1 MNLNFG
7 TVVTGRQQRWCL
19 VNKLGEGDAGEV
31 YLVESLLEHKEAILK
46 RPHRGSFS
54 SEVLRQAA
62 QIRTEG
68 QILKALEPVLTNGG
82 RNSIGTPTLIDQSPP
97 GADFGEGM
105 FIVLEKAP
113 GIDLASLVRIAH
125 SGVVP
130 AETEEEELDED
141 LARFCAHLAARGK
154 APEEI
159 LLRALMGV
167 IELFEKIHFAA
178 VSVDGARQAGVI
190 WNDVK
195 PEHVYWD
202 PGRGSVMIIDWGNS
216 QFLEADGATK
226 DRRYS
231 RLDDYQQF
239 VSEFGR
245 FLNEVNP
252 ELYARLEW
260 PENVSP
266 ANAFTEG
273 VKPLKDRLGQL
284 LAGRMEALRDLRHR
298 EADLGLKSEPELE
311 LLDELKLI
319 QDQLLDAGEIPDRR
333 VEQRLHLQL
342 AAHYAGARQLE
353 ALSQVCSR
361 AEALPAG
368 PDDPGPLK
376 WGLLR
381 QLADLAAQAEGTARQ
396 AVERAIVAGVAD
408 DWPSSLWELF
418 TVLPD
423 GALPD
428 WWDEVSRKARQIHLQ
443 VDPESVPPYVVIS
456 RLFFTLQAQTFRL
469 SPENGAQTRDT
480 NCEALLRVFEEE
492 VLKKWKEMDPAP
504 PNAGVEYTDVDGL
517 LADLE
522 SALPGT
528 RNALEKTLSQARSQA
543 RIVMDAWG
551 RKEFETARRSLRM
564 LLLWD
569 PHRRRLITAD
579 RALRRAPNWLV
590 QVRQGAR
597 GDETFQD
604 YLTQVELAGRA
615 LRNQIGPAPWLDL
628 ILGTFKQLRN
638 GARPADMLVGHP
650 ELLSEIP
657 WLNEYRSRETLSL
670 PRTRA
675 LSLEREPASLPIGNT
690 VQGIEEARLGVDA
703 GFDLGEPLDTWLP
716 EARGSSA
723 RVFLGRLSDGGGHVA
738 ELAVKVMRPDKA
750 EYAAPLFRE
759 EVQILTLLH
768 DQPGVNRMA
777 ECGFI
782 RLDDGLEIPSEERR
796 ESATGL
802 TGQVLRYGQDEIQN
816 FLTSMD
822 IRIGQGWL
830 PYLALENR
838 PPSGCLMAYCDA
850 SYTRGQFLPLQESLL
865 LALQICDILQVVH
878 DRNIVYR
885 DHKILHYYW
894 DPAAQGVVMI
904 DWNIAK
910 RYPQGLT
917 VAERKFDL
925 VQFSARALHHIL
937 TGRAAPGALPLGPNR
952 PDEIEQSSRTYQA
965 QWTYDD
971 ERLPNQVKAILEKA
985 LNEEYSHVR
994 ELREDLLAV
1003 YQPAGE
1009 R

>member
-1 MNLNFG
+1 M
-7 TVVTGRQQRWCL
+7 TGRQQRWCL
-19 VNKLGEGDAGEV
+19 VKKLGEGDAGEV
-31 YLVESLLEHKEAILK
+31 YLVESLLEHKKAILK

-54 SEVLRQAA
+54 SEALRQAA

-68 QILKALEPVLTNGG
+68 QVLKALEPVLANGG
-82 RNSIGTPTLIDQSPP
+82 RHPICAPALIDQSPP

-113 GIDLASLVRIAH
+113 GVDLASLRRIAH

-130 AETEEEELDED
+130 EGSEEDEPDRD
-141 LARFCAHLAARGK
+141 LTRFCEHMAARGK
-154 APEEI
+154 VPEEV
-159 LLRALMGV
+159 LLHALVGV

-178 VSVDGARQAGVI
+178 VSVEGTRMSGVI

-195 PEHVYWD
+195 PEHVYWH
-202 PGRGSVMIIDWGNS
+202 PGRGSLMIIDWGNS
-216 QFLEADGATK
+216 QLLDADGATS

-239 VSEFGR
+239 LSEFGR
-245 FLNEVNP
+245 FLSELNP
-252 ELYARLEW
+252 DLYAQLEW
-260 PENVSP
+260 PENVTP
-266 ANAFTEG
+266 ANAYSDG
-273 VKPLKDRLGQL
+273 VIPLKDRLSQI
-284 LAGRMEALRDLRHR
+284 LAARMEALRELRHQ
-298 EADLGLKSEPELE
+298 EADLGLKGEPDLK
-311 LLDELKLI
+311 LLDELRSI
-319 QDQLLDAGEIPDRR
+319 QDQLLDAGEIPDQG

-342 AAHYAGARQLE
+342 ASHYASAGDLDAF
-353 ALSQVCSR
+353 AQVCSQ
-361 AEALPAG
+361 AEASPAG
-368 PDDPGPLK
+368 PDAPGPLK
-376 WGLLR
+376 WSLLR
-381 QLADLAAQAEGTARQ
+381 QLAELAAQAEGTAQ
-396 AVERAIVAGVAD
+396 EAVRWAIVAGVAD

-418 TVLPD
+418 SVLPE

-469 SPENGAQTRDT
+469 TPENGAQRQYVDG
-480 NCEALLRVFEEE
+480 EALLRVFEEE
-492 VLKKWKEMDPAP
+492 VLKKWKEMEPAP
-504 PNAGVEYTDVDGL
+504 PNAGVDYTDVDGL
-517 LADLE
+517 VDELE

-528 RNALEKTLSQARSQA
+528 RNALEKALSQPRSQA

-569 PHRRRLITAD
+569 PHRRRVITAD

-597 GDETFQD
+597 GDESFQD
-604 YLTQVELAGRA
+604 YLTQAELAGRA
-615 LRNQIGPAPWLDL
+615 LRNQVGPAPWLDL

-638 GARPADMLVGHP
+638 GARPADLLVGHP

-670 PRTRA
+670 PHTRA
-675 LSLEREPASLPIGNT
+675 LSLEREPADLSGGHT
-690 VQGIEEARLGVDA
+690 VQGIEEARLGADA
-703 GFDLGEPLDTWLP
+703 EFALGEPLDTWLP

-723 RVFLGRLSDGGGHVA
+723 RVFLGRLSAGGGHIS

-759 EVQILTLLH
+759 EVQILTLLRDH
-768 DQPGVNRMA
+768 PGVNRMA

-782 RLDDGLEIPSEERR
+782 RLDDGQEIPSEERR
-796 ESATGL
+796 ATAAGL
-802 TGQVLRYGQDEIQN
+802 TGQVLRYGPDEIQN
-816 FLTSMD
+816 YLTSLD

-830 PYLALENR
+830 PYLAMENR
-838 PPSGCLMAYCDA
+838 PPSHCLMAYCDA
-850 SYTRGQFLPLQESLL
+850 GYTRGQFLPLHESLL

-971 ERLPNQVKAILEKA
+971 ERLPNQVKAILERA

-994 ELREDLLAV
+994 ELRDDLLAV

-1009 R
+1009 RQDPF